1 MLKNLLPFLAFAASL
16 APSYAQSGC
25 HGAATATTEFAQLGQ
40 APGFAGA
47 HDEPQP
53 LTTFAPQ
60 GEMITF
66 PTADGRTGA
75 AYALTAPGDTR
86 RYLIVIHEWWGLN
99 DHIKQEAERLHA
111 DLGLN
116 VLAVD
121 LYDGQV
127 TDKREEA
134 GKLMQNAN
142 ETRIRAILEG
152 ALAKAGATAQIATIG
167 WCFGGGWSLQT
178 ALLAGEQAKACVV
191 YYGMPEKNPNRLQ
204 TLRAPVLGIF
214 AQQDGWITPA
224 VVSEFE
230 QNMKKARRPVT
241 IRQFDADHAFANPSN
256 PGYNREAADKAYQES
271 ITFIKD
277 KMKP

>member
-1 MLKNLLPFLAFAASL
+1 MLKILLPLLAL
-16 APSYAQSGC
+16 ALVGTPSFAQSGC
-25 HGAATATTEFAQLGQ
+25 HGAATPTAEFAQLGQ
-40 APGFAGA
+40 TPRFANA

-53 LTTFAPQ
+53 LTAFAPQ

-66 PTADGRTGA
+66 PTADGRTGS
-75 AYALTAPGDTR
+75 AYALMAPGENR

-142 ETRIRAILEG
+142 ETRIRAILKG
-152 ALAKAGATAQIATIG
+152 ALAKAGATAQIATLG

-191 YYGMPEKNPNRLQ
+191 YYGMPEKDPNRLQ

-214 AQQDGWITPA
+214 ARQDGWITPE
-224 VVSEFE
+224 VVSAFE

-241 IRQFDADHAFANPSN
+241 IRQFDANHAFANPSN
-256 PGYNREAADKAYQES
+256 PNYDRQAADKAYQES
-271 ITFIKD
+271 INFIND
-277 KMKP
+277 KMKR